1 MFFQLPVEIKVE
13 RLFSNI
19 KDVRNF
25 SVSFM
30 VSLEKL
36 ECSIYQEVRLKNI
49 FFAIP
54 SLLLYP
60 LETVLKSYLQDT
72 TLVLQR

>member
-1 MFFQLPVEIKVE
+1 MFHLSGGEI
-13 RLFSNI
+13 
-19 KDVRNF
+19 
-25 SVSFM
+25 
-30 VSLEKL
+30 EKH
-36 ECSIYQEVRLKNI
+36 